1 VTGPRVIGRR
11 EFFHAMKR
19 VLALALLALTSAA
32 FARAQ
37 QPAPPQQSQTP
48 PAQTPAPQPTPAPAE
63 AHEYAPLQER
73 EINYKDWTFKS
84 ARDGE
89 QRVNLRDW
97 SRGKRLVLVV
107 YFAPWCRN
115 WKLEAPVVA
124 RLYEK
129 YRDAG
134 FDVVAVSD
142 YGTTD
147 EIKAYFDQHPAHYAV
162 VVESDSSGAREK
174 TAHYAYRQ
182 QTGDARKWGSPYN
195 VFLEPAKLSAKG
207 DVLAAKVW
215 IANGELV
222 EHDAEQFIRERLGLP
237 ADAKIED

>member
-1 VTGPRVIGRR
+1 
-11 EFFHAMKR
+11 MKK
-19 VLALALLALTSAA
+19 VLALALLALAPAA
-32 FARAQ
+32 SARAQ
-37 QPAPPQQSQTP
+37 QPQPAVTP
-48 PAQTPAPQPTPAPAE
+48 RTEIPSATPQPTPKPVPAE

-84 ARDGE
+84 AQTGE
-89 QRVNLRDW
+89 RVNLRDW

-129 YRDAG
+129 YADAG

-142 YGTTD
+142 YGTTA
-147 EIKAYFDQHPAHYAV
+147 EIKAYFGEHPARYAV
-162 VVESDSSGAREK
+162 VVESDSQGEREK
-174 TAHYAYRQ
+174 TAHYGYRQ
-182 QTGDARKWGSPYN
+182 LTGDTRKWGSPYN
-195 VFLEPAKLSAKG
+195 VFLEPAKLNAKG

-215 IANGELV
+215 LANGELI

-237 ADAKIED
+237 ADAKIEN

>member
-1 VTGPRVIGRR
+1 VIGHR
-11 EFFHAMKR
+11 EFFYAMKK
-19 VLALALLALTSAA
+19 VLTLALLALTPAA
-32 FARAQ
+32 FARPQ
-37 QPAPPQQSQTP
+37 QPATPRQSQTP
-48 PAQTPAPQPTPAPAE
+48 TAAQTRSPAPPPSPAPPE

-73 EINYKDWTFKS
+73 ELNYRDWTYKS
-84 ARDGE
+84 ARAGE
-89 QRVNLRDW
+89 RVSLREW
-97 SRGKRLVLVV
+97 SRGRKLVLVV

-129 YRDAG
+129 YHDAG

-147 EIKAYFDQHPAHYAV
+147 EIKAYFDEHPARYPV

-174 TAHYAYRQ
+174 TAHYGYRQ
-182 QTGDARKWGSPYN
+182 QTGDTRKWGSPYN
-195 VFLEPAKLSAKG
+195 VFLEPAKLNPKG
-207 DVLAAKVW
+207 DVLSAKVW

-222 EHDAEQFIRERLGLP
+222 ERDAERFIRERLGLP
-237 ADAKIED
+237 ADGHIED

>member
-1 VTGPRVIGRR
+1 VIERR
-11 EFFHAMKR
+11 EFFRAMKR
-19 VLALALLALTSAA
+19 ALALALLTIVSATA
-32 FARAQ
+32 SR
-37 QPAPPQQSQTP
+37 PQQTAPQPRPQTP
-48 PAQTPAPQPTPAPAE
+48 TATTAQTPAPQPSPVPAE

-84 ARDGE
+84 ARGGDA
-89 QRVNLRDW
+89 RVNLREW

-129 YRDAG
+129 YADAG

-147 EIKAYFDQHPAHYAV
+147 EIKAYFDAHPARYAV
-162 VVESDSSGAREK
+162 VVESDSSGEREK
-174 TAHYAYRQ
+174 TAHYGYRQ

-195 VFLEPAKLSAKG
+195 VFLEPAKLNAKG

-222 EHDAEQFIRERLGLP
+222 EHDAERFIRERLGLP
-237 ADAKIED
+237 ADPKIED

>member
-1 VTGPRVIGRR
+1 
-11 EFFHAMKR
+11 MKK
-19 VLALALLALTSAA
+19 VLALVILSLTSVA

-37 QPAPPQQSQTP
+37 QPPTQQRSQIPT
-48 PAQTPAPQPTPAPAE
+48 ATTNAAPQPTPVPAE

-84 ARDGE
+84 AKTGE
-89 QRVNLRDW
+89 RVNLRDW

-115 WKLEAPVVA
+115 WRLEAPVVA

-129 YRDAG
+129 YADAG

-142 YGTTD
+142 YGTTE
-147 EIKAYFDQHPAHYAV
+147 EIKAFFEEHPARFTV

-174 TAHYAYRQ
+174 TAHYGYRH

-195 VFLEPAKLSAKG
+195 VFLEPAKLNAKG

-215 IANGELV
+215 IANGELI

>member
-1 VTGPRVIGRR
+1 
-11 EFFHAMKR
+11 MKR
-19 VLALALLALTSAA
+19 VLALALLALASAA

-37 QPAPPQQSQTP
+37 HQHQPAPPL
-48 PAQTPAPQPTPAPAE
+48 PAQTPAAQPTPVPQE
-63 AHEYAPLQER
+63 AHEYAPLQEH

-84 ARDGE
+84 AQTGE
-89 QRVNLRDW
+89 RVNLRDW
-97 SRGKRLVLVV
+97 SRGRRLVLVV

-129 YRDAG
+129 YADAG
-134 FDVVAVSD
+134 FGVVAVSD

-147 EIKAYFDQHPAHYAV
+147 EIKAYFAEHPARYAV
-162 VVESDSSGAREK
+162 VVESDSSGEREK
-174 TAHYAYRQ
+174 TAHYGYRR

-195 VFLEPAKLSAKG
+195 VFLEPAKLNAKG
-207 DVLAAKVW
+207 NVLAAKVW
-215 IANGELV
+215 VANGELI

-237 ADAKIED
+237 ADSKIED